1 MTSRHTFLLLCLSCI
16 ACMTG
21 IGLNSCDKSEDGP
34 NGDASVTV
42 IAGAEEVD
50 AVKGAAEIKL
60 RIDGF
65 KDMKY
70 LKIEKETSFGKLP
83 ANYQKSILSEEFTYE
98 YQLKQTDPELIY
110 INFTGYDLSGAA
122 GPTTTVKIHNKEGVS
137 GKSVTFTN
145 LQCISRVTGKE
156 ENGHDGLPAVKYSVG
171 NRTDLKYN
179 VGGTDLGIVW
189 EIEPGRYGL
198 FFGDTYGADFKP
210 NFAAPGPN
218 GGSWRCNVVL
228 FSEDTDLSN
237 GLRIDDAATD
247 GKQAKEICFGA
258 KNTSG
263 TGDWTSI
270 PTAAVHANGAEY
282 VHYMNIKAWNGWVT
296 NYSGMYKSTDK
307 GMNWE
312 RVGTVNFAGESNFGQ
327 AGYYNDNGTVYMIAT
342 KTGRSDTPHIARF
355 RESDIE
361 DPAKYEYW
369 NGIGWIKGRE
379 DLAVPM
385 FKDETGELSFSYMPE
400 LGKWILLYFNGP
412 RYEIS
417 MRSADRPEGP
427 WSDPVQVASGWQWAQ
442 LYGSF
447 IHPLSKN
454 GTTLYFIMSMWL
466 PYNTYLMSIDLKS
479 SK

>member
-1 MTSRHTFLLLCLSCI
+1 
-16 ACMTG
+16 
-21 IGLNSCDKSEDGP
+21 
-34 NGDASVTV
+34 
-42 IAGAEEVD
+42 
-50 AVKGAAEIKL
+50 
-60 RIDGF
+60 
-65 KDMKY
+65 
-70 LKIEKETSFGKLP
+70 
-83 ANYQKSILSEEFTYE
+83 
-98 YQLKQTDPELIY
+98 
-110 INFTGYDLSGAA
+110 
-122 GPTTTVKIHNKEGVS
+122 
-137 GKSVTFTN
+137 
-145 LQCISRVTGKE
+145 
-156 ENGHDGLPAVKYSVG
+156 
-171 NRTDLKYN
+171 
-179 VGGTDLGIVW
+179 
-189 EIEPGRYGL
+189 
-198 FFGDTYGADFKP
+198 
-210 NFAAPGPN
+210 
-218 GGSWRCNVVL
+218 
-228 FSEDTDLSN
+228 
-237 GLRIDDAATD
+237 
-247 GKQAKEICFGA
+247 
-258 KNTSG
+258 
-263 TGDWTSI
+263 
-270 PTAAVHANGAEY
+270 
-282 VHYMNIKAWNGWVT
+282 
-296 NYSGMYKSTDK
+296 
-307 GMNWE
+307 
-312 RVGTVNFAGESNFGQ
+312 
-327 AGYYNDNGTVYMIAT
+327 MIAT